1 MRSRHKWTMRFF
13 SISSAFTHS
22 STPYF
27 FTYLSS
33 TWISGWNRG
42 AHSKIPSKVRA
53 LPRFRESRPRH
64 LGSRGQRQRRAFSTF
79 VTFYPE
85 DRPTTYSRSCTSKIH
100 YLYLCPPLS
109 TTAVTVGLEWGWNTT
124 VSPHHHAT
132 TCSPFTIFIV
142 PSLSPSRNGGNEN
155 CLQSRNSRWCPLLQL
170 QPSQHQQC
178 CYKFYFGGEADCV
191 FET

>member
-1 MRSRHKWTMRFF
+1 MNNEVVSY
-13 SISSAFTHS
+13 SICFYAFIFPQHPIS
-22 STPYF
+22 

-42 AHSKIPSKVRA
+42 AHSKIPGKVRA

-79 VTFYPE
+79 VTFYPKNW
-85 DRPTTYSRSCTSKIH
+85 PTTYSRSCTSKIH
-100 YLYLCPPLS
+100 YLYLCPPHSPHS

-132 TCSPFTIFIV
+132 TCSQ
-142 PSLSPSRNGGNEN
+142 SLLCRLSLSRNGGNEN